1 MPLKPAAI
9 VISVAVYQI
18 LSKFARSRTLPARQV
33 ERAKIFL
40 LCADGLNNLQISEKV
55 SIGQDSVSKWR
66 TRFLNSLPH
75 LQEVEQKDPTK
86 LEAEVTALLSDYA
99 RPGQPPTYTDEQI
112 IRILEIACRNPEEYG
127 YEASHWS
134 LNQLVDVTIKEG
146 IASFISA
153 KTISRFLKY
162 GKNPPPS
169 RPLLAA
175 FVRESRNSGN
185 ICGESQ

>member
-66 TRFLNSLPH
+66 TRFFKQPAPPAGGGA
-75 LQEVEQKDPTK
+75 K
-86 LEAEVTALLSDYA
+86 
-99 RPGQPPTYTDEQI
+99 RP
-112 IRILEIACRNPEEYG
+112 
-127 YEASHWS
+127 YEARSRS
-134 LNQLVDVTIKEG
+134 DCT
-146 IASFISA
+146 SF
-153 KTISRFLKY
+153 RLC
-162 GKNPPPS
+162 PS
-169 RPLLAA
+169 RAA
-175 FVRESRNSGN
+175 TCLYR
-185 ICGESQ
+185 